1 MQKTLQQLETRLII
15 LQVINKKMGK
25 LEVETSGFFCASAR
39 NVDRMGMLRNKKNRL
54 SFDYRQMSYN
64 VLETR

>member
-25 LEVETSGFFCASAR
+25 PEVKTSGFFCASAR
-39 NVDRMGMLRNKKNRL
+39 NVDKIRMLRKKQKEL
-54 SFDYRQMSYN
+54 SALCGQTSYN
-64 VLETR
+64 VLKLR

>member
-15 LQVINKKMGK
+15 LQVINKKMEK

-39 NVDRMGMLRNKKNRL
+39 NVDRMRMLRKKKKEMSPLRG
-54 SFDYRQMSYN
+54 QMSHN
-64 VLETR
+64 VLKSL

>member
-15 LQVINKKMGK
+15 LQVINKKMEK
-25 LEVETSGFFCASAR
+25 LEVATSGFFCASAR

>member
-1 MQKTLQQLETRLII
+1 ME
-15 LQVINKKMGK
+15 K

>member
-15 LQVINKKMGK
+15 LQLINKKMGK
-25 LEVETSGFFCASAR
+25 PEVKTSGFFCVSAR
-39 NVDRMGMLRNKKNRL
+39 NVDSMEMLRNKKNQL
-54 SFDYRQMSYN
+54 SFDYRQMSCN